1 MKILTIDDHALF
13 RQGLKF
19 LLKGFDSSV
28 EVVEASTLA
37 ETLSLPDKE
46 SVEFILLDY
55 HLPDSKGIAS
65 LTRIAPIYE
74 NAVIVI
80 LSGEEDPNLIKEAI
94 DRGAAG
100 GDHAADRRTL
110 PDPRGDVIGL
120 ERGQPEPELWCNLPP
135 GGHQSSSPGSL
146 HDRGVKGDIEL
157 AHFIQGG
164 GVLGPSDV
172 VAKLLFERLVKA
184 DSGMLSGSGFERRAN
199 GADIFHI
206 MLRQLNHPAPP
217 YRVKHHKPFPLQ
229 LPQRFANW
237 CSAN

>member
-1 MKILTIDDHALF
+1 M
-13 RQGLKF
+13 
-19 LLKGFDSSV
+19 
-28 EVVEASTLA
+28 
-37 ETLSLPDKE
+37 
-46 SVEFILLDY
+46 
-55 HLPDSKGIAS
+55 
-65 LTRIAPIYE
+65 
-74 NAVIVI
+74 
-80 LSGEEDPNLIKEAI
+80 
-94 DRGAAG
+94 
-100 GDHAADRRTL
+100 
-110 PDPRGDVIGL
+110 
-120 ERGQPEPELWCNLPP
+120 
-135 GGHQSSSPGSL
+135 
-146 HDRGVKGDIEL
+146 KGDIEL

>member
-100 GDHAADRRTL
+100 FIPKSSTQDILIAAL
-110 PDPRGDVIGL
+110 KLI
-120 ERGQPEPELWCNLPP
+120 
-135 GGHQSSSPGSL
+135 
-146 HDRGVKGDIEL
+146 L
-157 AHFIQGG
+157 AG
-164 GVLGPSDV
+164 GVYVPNLALQSNAAANPAAAKSHTLKEKANSLSKRQRDV
-172 VAKLLFERLVKA
+172 LIRAVQGKPNKMIARELCIAEGTVKA
-184 DSGMLSGSGFERRAN
+184 HLSAAFSILEVSNRTEAVYV
-199 GADIFHI
+199 ASKLELIQI
-206 MLRQLNHPAPP
+206 
-217 YRVKHHKPFPLQ
+217 
-229 LPQRFANW
+229 
-237 CSAN
+237 